1 MCYNILHNTRLY
13 ERIGPMRRMTKKSLA
28 LSLHAAGYT
37 VEAIAQ
43 ALDTD
48 PSYIA
53 NVLAATGKTPD
64 YQDLYVSTAALSG
77 YAKQFQGVLRFK
89 DVDAARQSVQRIDEM
104 YCAFAKQRDR
114 RGQHQAQVLAL
125 IGKNRAEGI
134 GKYEEAQ
141 VFADWLRAHLAVP
154 PHDPAPPAGQLT
166 DAEEAPRTADALTGA
181 L

>member
-1 MCYNILHNTRLY
+1 
-13 ERIGPMRRMTKKSLA
+13 MRRLTKKSLA

-43 ALDTD
+43 ALDTS

-53 NVLAATGKTPD
+53 NALAAAGKTPD
-64 YQDLYVSTAALSG
+64 YHDLYVSTAALSG
-77 YAKQFQGVLRFK
+77 SAKQFQGVLRFK
-89 DVDAARQSVQRIDEM
+89 DVVSARQSVQRIDEM
-104 YCAFAKQRDR
+104 YHAFAQQRDR

-134 GKYEEAQ
+134 GKYEEAE

-154 PHDPAPPAGQLT
+154 PHDPVPPGGQLPAV
-166 DAEEAPRTADALTGA
+166 DEAIRTAALSRRDEKRCTPTA
-181 L
+181 PQTVS

>member
-1 MCYNILHNTRLY
+1 MQRT
-13 ERIGPMRRMTKKSLA
+13 TKKSLA
-28 LSLHAAGYT
+28 LTLHAAGYT

-43 ALDTD
+43 ALATS

-53 NVLAATGKTPD
+53 NVLAAAGKAPD

-89 DVDAARQSVQRIDEM
+89 DVAAARASVQRIDAM
-104 YCAFAKQRDR
+104 YRTFAQQRDR
-114 RGQHQAQVLAL
+114 RGQHQAQLLAL

-134 GKYEEAQ
+134 GKYDEAQ
-141 VFADWLRAHLAVP
+141 VFAEWLRAHLAVP
-154 PHDPAPPAGQLT
+154 RHDPEPSVGQPA
-166 DAEEAPRTADALTGA
+166 DAEDATRTADDLIGA

>member
-1 MCYNILHNTRLY
+1 
-13 ERIGPMRRMTKKSLA
+13 MRRMTKKSLA
-28 LSLHAAGYT
+28 LSLHAAGYM

-43 ALDTD
+43 ALDTS

-53 NVLAATGKTPD
+53 NVLAAAGKTPD

-89 DVDAARQSVQRIDEM
+89 DVEAARKSVQRIDEM
-104 YCAFAKQRDR
+104 YRAFAQQRDR
-114 RGQHQAQVLAL
+114 RGQHQAQLLAL
-125 IGKNRAEGI
+125 IGTNRAEGL

-154 PHDPAPPAGQLT
+154 PHDPAPPAGQPA
-166 DAEEAPRTADALTGA
+166 DAAEATRTTDALTGA
-181 L
+181 LARRGQKRCTPKAAQTVS

>member
-1 MCYNILHNTRLY
+1 MLKDYMKGFFT
-13 ERIGPMRRMTKKSLA
+13 MRRMTKKSLA
-28 LSLHAAGYT
+28 CSLHQAGYT

-43 ALDTD
+43 ALDTS

-53 NVLAATGKTPD
+53 NVLAAAGRTPD

-89 DVDAARQSVQRIDEM
+89 DVGAARKSVERIDEM
-104 YCAFAKQRDR
+104 YRVFAQQGDR
-114 RGQHQAQVLAL
+114 RGQHQAQLLAL

-134 GKYEEAQ
+134 GKYAEAQ
-141 VFADWLRAHLAVP
+141 VFADWLKAHLAVP
-154 PHDPAPPAGQLT
+154 PHDTQPPAGRPAAT
-166 DAEEAPRTADALTGA
+166 EAATCTADALSGA